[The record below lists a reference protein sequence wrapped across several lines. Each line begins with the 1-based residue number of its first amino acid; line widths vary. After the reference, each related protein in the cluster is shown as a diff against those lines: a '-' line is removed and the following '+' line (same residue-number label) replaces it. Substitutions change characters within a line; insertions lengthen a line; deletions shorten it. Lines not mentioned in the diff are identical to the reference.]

1 MQINIKL
8 IRAVAAA
15 MLMLPATLF
24 AQTSSIN
31 AYSPYSMYGLGELT
45 TPGNV
50 AMRSMGGVG
59 LGLRNTGQ
67 INMLNPASLSV
78 APSKTFLL
86 DFSLDGTHFRNA
98 QRKYTA
104 DGSPLRTAK
113 TVYNTIN
120 FHNFAIAFPIARGW
134 GAALSVSPYS
144 SVGYKVGTTES
155 DDEIWADVGRVA
167 YGYDGDGDITEVKLS
182 IGWEIVRNLSI
193 GAAAKYYWGNIERN
207 YTATAVNIVTGNG
220 EYASTKGVDK
230 YQVSNFKFQ
239 FGLQWN
245 VIFNDKR
252 ILTIGAAYDLGGKLN
267 PDKTSYVSTNN
278 LFDTLNKF
286 PIRNRIDAVELRLPH
301 QVGAGVYYQDRRIAW
316 GVDYYYC
323 RWGSS
328 NGSFNE
334 GLSNKSVEVAYN
346 DTHTIKAGFA
356 ITPRAMD
363 ARNYLNRMTYRI
375 GARVGNYYQTFAGS
389 RIDCYAVT
397 AGLGFPVKLWGAS
410 SINLGF
416 EFGATKAPDFTT
428 VGARR
433 VGLVNQKY
441 YKLSLGFNLF
451 SSDTSDYWFLR
462 QKYD

>member
-1 MQINIKL
+1 MLIKIKP
-8 IRAVAAA
+8 IRAIAVA

-31 AYSPYSMYGLGELT
+31 AYSPYSMYGPGELA

-86 DFSLDGTHFRNA
+86 DFSLDGTHFRNT
-98 QRKYTA
+98 QQKYA
-104 DGSPLRTAK
+104 DDGSPLRTAK
-113 TVYNTIN
+113 TAYNTVN
-120 FHNFAIAFPIARGW
+120 FHNFAIAFPLARGW
-134 GAALSVSPYS
+134 GMALSVSPYS
-144 SVGYKVGTTES
+144 SVGYKVNTTES
-155 DDEIWADVGRVA
+155 NEDIWADVGRVM
-167 YGYDGDGDITEVKLS
+167 YGYDGDGDISEVKLS
-182 IGWEIVRNLSI
+182 IGWEPVRNLSI
-193 GAAAKYYWGNIERN
+193 GVAAKYYWGNIERN
-207 YTATAVNIVTGNG
+207 YSATAVNVITGSG
-220 EYASTKGVDK
+220 EYASTVGVDK

-245 VIFNDKR
+245 AILNSKR
-252 ILTIGAAYDLGGKLN
+252 ILTIGATYDLGGKLN

-301 QVGAGVYYQDRRIAW
+301 QLGVGIYYQDRQIAW
-316 GVDYYYC
+316 GADYFYS

-328 NGSFNE
+328 NSHYDE
-334 GLSNKSVEVAYN
+334 GLSGSSMKVAYN
-346 DTHTIKAGFA
+346 DTHTIKVGFA

-363 ARNYLNRMTYRI
+363 ARNYLNRMTYRV
-375 GARVGNYYQTFAGS
+375 GARVGNYYQTFAGE
-389 RIDCYAVT
+389 RVDCYAVT
-397 AGLGFPVKLWGAS
+397 VGLGFPVRLWGSS

-416 EFGATKAPDFTT
+416 EFGATKAPDSAMID
-428 VGARR
+428 ARR

-441 YKLSLGFNLF
+441 FKLSLGLNLF